1 MNYMNKKKDKELLLL
16 TLEMLKN
23 NPHLRE
29 NISTNLLQRTFSGLE
44 IPNMRVTTVKRVIA
58 SLEELKI
65 IAYIPTE
72 DTVPF
77 KWTFVA
83 TDEYLDEVI
92 EKIKEAE

>member
-1 MNYMNKKKDKELLLL
+1 MDKKKDQEILLL

-23 NPHLRE
+23 NSLLRQ
-29 NISTNLLQRTFSGLE
+29 NISSTLLQRSLR
-44 IPNMRVTTVKRVIA
+44 PNYPNIRITTVRRIIA
-58 SLEELKI
+58 ALEELKI

-72 DTVPF
+72 EQVSF
-77 KWTFVA
+77 RWTYIA